1 MAGPE
6 GGFVLDWESAMAA
19 QVSIV
24 IPTHNRTGLLRRAL
38 QSLLDQT
45 YSHWE
50 CIIVDDA
57 STEDIGAAVAAIAP
71 GESRMRVVRL
81 EERRGA
87 TIARAI
93 GCDHARGSY
102 IALLDSDDW
111 WHPLKLERQ
120 APAMQPPCG
129 GAGADPDQCP
139 VLSLH
144 AIEMVS
150 AAAGGSAV
158 VDHVHP
164 RQNFLRDLVRDNFAA
179 HGSFLMRRDA
189 YQAIG
194 GYDRRLPLSE
204 DWDLLIR
211 MILRFGEERIV
222 PLPEVLSYWWVH
234 DQNISADGA
243 GVVRAQRS
251 VVRRAVVNRG
261 LLLRRPRLALE
272 MIDRQLDRDMHTMA
286 WRRPMLACAIAML
299 SALGRPYRLWR
310 WQRAIQF
317 ARRAVSS
324 RARQSTIG
332 GGAAIVP
339 TPAAE
344 SASSP
349 AAPAADGCP
358 VPAAARE

>member
-1 MAGPE
+1 
-6 GGFVLDWESAMAA
+6 MAA
-19 QVSIV
+19 LVSIV
-24 IPTHNRTGLLRRAL
+24 IPTHNRAGFLRRAL

-45 YSHWE
+45 YSDWE
-50 CIIVDDA
+50 CVIVDDA
-57 STEDIGAAVAAIAP
+57 STEDISAGVAAIAP
-71 GESRMRVVRL
+71 GEPRVRVVRL
-81 EERRGA
+81 EQRSGA

-93 GCDHARGSY
+93 GCDHARGEY

-120 APAMQPPCG
+120 VPAMAPSSN
-129 GAGADPDQCP
+129 PDQSP

-144 AIEMVS
+144 AVEVVS
-150 AAAGGSAV
+150 AASDGPNF

-164 RQNFLRDLVRDNFAA
+164 RENFLRDLVRDNFAA

-243 GVVRAQRS
+243 AVVRAQRS
-251 VVRRAVVNRG
+251 VVRRNVLNRG
-261 LLLRRPRLALE
+261 LLLRRPRLALA
-272 MIDRQLDRDMHTMA
+272 MIDRQLDRDMHSMA
-286 WRRPMLACAIAML
+286 WRRPMLACAVATL
-299 SALGRPYRLWR
+299 SALSRPFRLWR
-310 WQRAIQF
+310 WQRALQF
-317 ARRAVSS
+317 ARRAVSP
-324 RARQSTIG
+324 RTRQSTIG
-332 GGAAIVP
+332 GGAAIEP
-339 TPAAE
+339 TPAAK

-349 AAPAADGCP
+349 APAADGCP